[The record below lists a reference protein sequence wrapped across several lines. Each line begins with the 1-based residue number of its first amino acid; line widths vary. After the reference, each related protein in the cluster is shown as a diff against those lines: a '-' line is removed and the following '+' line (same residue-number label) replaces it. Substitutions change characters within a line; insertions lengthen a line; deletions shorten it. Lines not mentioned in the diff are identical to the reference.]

1 MPSPFPGVDPY
12 IENQEWEDFHTR
24 FNTAV
29 SDYLSL
35 QIQPRYIARVER
47 RVYVEHPGD
56 TDARLRRADVA
67 VVAADPAEP
76 FASSQ
81 EGGTATAVAPVVCE
95 LPMPEERRETYLV
108 IRLTETREV
117 VTVLETLSPG
127 NKRPGSDGR
136 AEYLKKRE
144 EVLES
149 QAHLVEIDLL
159 RGGAQMPIVGPV
171 PAGEF
176 SVVISRAGRRP
187 RAEVYPWSLR
197 SPLPPIPVPLL
208 KGDPDVNLNLQE
220 VFNTV
225 YDRARYDLSLNYDAP
240 LTPPL
245 EESDASWA
253 AELLATK

>member
-1 MPSPFPGVDPY
+1 MPSPFPGVDPF
-12 IENQEWEDFHTR
+12 IENQEWEDFHTTW
-24 FNTAV
+24 NTV
-29 SDYLSL
+29 VRECMLPG
-35 QIQPRYIARVER
+35 IEPRYFVRVER

-81 EGGTATAVAPVVCE
+81 VGSTATAVAPVACE
-95 LPMPEERRETYLV
+95 LPMPEQRRETYLV
-108 IRLTETREV
+108 IRLAETREI
-117 VTVLETLSPG
+117 VTVLETLSPS
-127 NKRPGSDGR
+127 NKRPGGDGR

-149 QAHLVEIDLL
+149 QAHLIEIDLL

-187 RAEVYPWSLR
+187 RADVYPWSLR
-197 SPLPPIPVPLL
+197 DALPPIPVPLL
-208 KGDPDVNLNLQE
+208 KGDPDANLNLQE

-240 LTPPL
+240 LTPPF

-253 AELLATK
+253 AELLAAK